1 MGISSSRGEQIK
13 KLEKQKT
20 TTKKGIFLYQED
32 FEPMDEMQCDGAR
45 LEQDFRDLVGVGV
58 AKSNEFKYQ

>member
-1 MGISSSRGEQIK
+1 
-13 KLEKQKT
+13 
-20 TTKKGIFLYQED
+20 
-32 FEPMDEMQCDGAR
+32 MDEMQCDGAR